1 MLRSPER
8 SARGRSTRTTLEQVE
23 NRLLRLLDPGKQI
36 LICRMRTNAREIRIV
51 AKPLGTTPTKIDR
64 FVEKVDR
71 TIRITDERGETG
83 NVVKC
88 ADLIRIDFDCT
99 VGAFFRLVD
108 ISKVKVRQSC
118 VLQRSRI
125 TWAH

>member
-8 SARGRSTRTTLEQVE
+8 NARGRSTRTTLEQVE

-51 AKPLGTTPTKIDR
+51 AKPLGTTPTEIDR
-64 FVEKVDR
+64 FVEKIDR
-71 TIRITDERGETG
+71 AIRMTNERSQAG

-99 VGAFFRLVD
+99 VGPSFRFVD

-118 VLQRSRI
+118 VLQRSGI